1 MIVLST
7 AFSIGAAA
15 QDSII
20 FPKGAIGKNTD
31 NCIGELSG

>member
-15 QDSII
+15 QDSTI
-20 FPKGAIGKNTD
+20 FPKGIIGKNTD
-31 NCIGELSG
+31 NYLAE